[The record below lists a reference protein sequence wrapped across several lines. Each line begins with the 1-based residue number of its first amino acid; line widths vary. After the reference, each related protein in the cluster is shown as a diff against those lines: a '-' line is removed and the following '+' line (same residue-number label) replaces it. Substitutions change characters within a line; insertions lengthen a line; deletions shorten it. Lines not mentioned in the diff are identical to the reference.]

1 MRMAAIYARVS
12 SEQQR
17 EENTIASQT
26 ELLIEFAK
34 EARFEV
40 PKEWVFE
47 DEGFSGAT
55 LERPGLERVRDLA
68 AEGQIEVVLA
78 YSPDR
83 LSRKYAY
90 QILLIEELARQGV
103 ETLFVKAPQGDSAE
117 DQLLVQFQGMIA
129 EYERAQILE
138 RSRRG
143 KRHRA
148 QSGEVSVMS
157 GAPYGYRYIR
167 KTDERL
173 RLTAYLKRRPVSC
186 SACMRCTP
194 WKGSASARLPVVST
208 PKASRRAKRVLAG
221 NARLSGRCCAT
232 PRIAALPASARPA
245 SRLERALCACSAGG
259 V

>member
-26 ELLIEFAK
+26 ASLIEFAK
-34 EARFEV
+34 SHDLEV
-40 PKEWVFE
+40 PGEWVFE
-47 DEGFSGAT
+47 DEGYSGAT

-68 AEGQIEVVLA
+68 AEGQIQVMLA

-90 QILLIEELARQGV
+90 QILLIEEFARHEV
-103 ETLFVKAPQGDSAE
+103 EMVFVKSPHGDSAE
-117 DQLLVQFQGMIA
+117 DQLLVQFQGMIT

-157 GAPYGYRYIR
+157 NAPYGYRYIR
-167 KTDERL
+167 KTDEAPPP
-173 RLTAYLKRRPVSC
+173 T
-186 SACMRCTP
+186 
-194 WKGSASARLPVVST
+194 W
-208 PKASRRAKRVLAG
+208 SRK
-221 NARLSGRCCAT
+221 
-232 PRIAALPASARPA
+232 PRPA
-245 SRLERALCACSAGG
+245 
-259 V
+259 